1 MKLFMNKSEK
11 QRNIFKSMS
20 LSYIIAFFVP
30 LLIACV
36 GFIFLINLLNSQVS
50 ETNRSALFRLRN
62 ISDANIQNIQSIG
75 KLIIRTDE
83 IQTLK
88 NITKPLPKTNLKTCL
103 KLMDELN
110 TQMLTNNLIE
120 NIQVSFSSSQY
131 IISSDGFFHGPDQSN
146 QSYSNINMNF
156 EGWQE
161 MLSFTGFSGISM
173 NTMSDGL
180 DHIFVTYKDS
190 SQIDLPNAVSVTII
204 LSTEKVQALLDS
216 LKFSDETSVMI
227 MDQAEH
233 LVKSGTSSFTP
244 ADLDLAGLD
253 YETLTVRQKSN
264 YQGAPTL
271 VNYVPS
277 GVTPWIYLLVT
288 PHNIYS
294 KQILISIIILI
305 GYIVLCGAVGALLI
319 PKSIKQNY
327 TPINR
332 LVNTLI
338 SQLEPNDTANQNP
351 ANRNEFAII
360 EDGLANLLNKIL
372 HNEEKLSEHEK
383 VLTARALRQ
392 IVTGRVR
399 KESEI
404 RSIFEFHKILL
415 PNPNYSIMLF
425 SIEDYGEL
433 GTSEDASSLDI
444 IQFII
449 ASAISE
455 IVQTKF
461 PCQTFEVDFFSVCLV
476 NLAPENTTGD
486 LLEIA
491 TKTNTFIKNKFNISL
506 STAIGRIVDL
516 AAKINCSYQDA
527 VLAIDYVKTMGLKN
541 QTVLYET
548 VINSNPVNNSWSDF
562 GDHDHQFMNLMV
574 TENFR
579 EAYNL
584 LNNMIEH
591 DFNANDNNLSNIK
604 MKMTALITTV
614 LMATNKITPYPE
626 DIFSE
631 ENNPI
636 HALYAVDSLPE
647 LKAAIAAIF
656 DGLIKYADQ
665 QKQKEPSR
673 QDEIIAYVKNHY
685 RNPDLNVSSI
695 AENFNISISYV
706 SRLFKNLTGT
716 GLLDYVHFLRIED
729 AKHLLKTTNLSI
741 KDISTKVGY
750 YNSLTMTRAFR
761 RYEGVT
767 PSDFRGMQ

>member
-1 MKLFMNKSEK
+1 MNKYEK

-20 LSYIIAFFVP
+20 LSFIIAFFVP

-36 GFIFLINLLNSQVS
+36 GFIFLINLLNNQVS
-50 ETNRSALFRLRN
+50 ETNRSALFRLRD
-62 ISDANIQNIQSIG
+62 ISDANLQNVQSIG
-75 KLIIRTDE
+75 KLLIRNDE
-83 IQTLK
+83 VQTLK
-88 NITKPLPKTNLKTCL
+88 NIAQPLTKTNLLSCL

-120 NIQVSFSSSQY
+120 TINITFNSSNS
-131 IISSDGFFHGPDQSN
+131 IISSDGFFHGPDNNS
-146 QSYSNINMNF
+146 QSYSNINMSY
-156 EGWQE
+156 EQWKE
-161 MLSFTGFSGISM
+161 TLSFSGFSSVSLHTM
-173 NTMSDGL
+173 NDGL
-180 DHIFVTYKDS
+180 DHIFITYKDS
-190 SQIDLPNAVSVTII
+190 SQIDLQHTVAVTLI
-204 LSTEKVQALLDS
+204 LNTEKVQALLDS
-216 LKFSDETSVMI
+216 LKFTDESSVMI
-227 MDQAEH
+227 LDQAEH
-233 LVKSGTSSFTP
+233 LVTSDANNFTP
-244 ADLDLAGLD
+244 DDLDLTDLD
-253 YETLTVRQKSN
+253 YETLTVRQKSS
-264 YQGAPTL
+264 YKGAPTL

-294 KQILISIIILI
+294 KQILISVIILI
-305 GYIVLCGAVGALLI
+305 GYIVLCGVVGSLLI
-319 PKSIKQNY
+319 PRSIKQNY
-327 TPINR
+327 SPISR

-338 SQLEPNDTANQNP
+338 SQLEPNHAATQNP
-351 ANRNEFAII
+351 ANRNEYAII

-383 VLTARALRQ
+383 VLTDKALRQ

-399 KESEI
+399 KDSEI
-404 RSIFEFHKILL
+404 RSIFEFHKIVL

-433 GTSEDASSLDI
+433 GTRDDASSLDI

-455 IVQTKF
+455 IVQTRF

-476 NLAPENTTGD
+476 NLAPDSTTED

-491 TKTNTFIKNKFNISL
+491 TKANSFVKNKFNISL
-506 STAIGRIVDL
+506 STAIGRIVNSTT
-516 AAKINCSYQDA
+516 KINSSYQDA
-527 VLAIDYVKTMGLKN
+527 LLAIDYVKTMGLKN
-541 QTVLYET
+541 QVILYDT
-548 VINSNPVNNSWSDF
+548 IIDSNSVNNGWSDF
-562 GDHDHQFMNLMV
+562 GEHDHQFMNLMLA
-574 TENFR
+574 ENFR

-584 LNNMIEH
+584 LNNMIQH
-591 DFNANDNNLSNIK
+591 DFNSNEKNLSNIK

-614 LMATNKITPYPE
+614 VMATNKITPYPE
-626 DIFSE
+626 DIFSD

-636 HALYAVDSLPE
+636 HALYDVDSLPE

-665 QKQKEPSR
+665 QKLKEPSR
-673 QDEIIAYVKNHY
+673 QDEIIAYVKDHY

-716 GLLDYVHFLRIED
+716 GLLDYVHYLRIED
-729 AKHLLKTTNLSI
+729 AKLLLKTTNMSI

-767 PSDFRGMQ
+767 PSDFRGIQ